1 MESCKMISKR
11 ISNIRC
17 ISILARYVSLV
28 DVETIRKNALLPHL
42 LDVFVFIEQLP
53 AGQCSHLIAKMF
65 FELVCMLTG
74 LCYVY
79 MLASFLD
86 FQWINP
92 LTCCV

>member
-1 MESCKMISKR
+1 MESCKMIS
-11 ISNIRC
+11 NIRC
-17 ISILARYVSLV
+17 ISSLARYVSLV
-28 DVETIRKNALLPHL
+28 DVETIRKNTLLPHL
-42 LDVFVFIEQLP
+42 LDVFVCLEQLP

-74 LCYVY
+74 LCY